1 MAKRSGNI
9 LSTTL
14 IAADKGSSSGRH
26 DRSCKLRSSSICTIV
41 EEVGMLLLRPLES
54 VVFAVGRLNRFTTYN
69 SLFLVL
75 RASLGP
81 A

>member
-1 MAKRSGNI
+1 MAKRSGNN

-41 EEVGMLLLRPLES
+41 EEGMVYGLINLIHTIWQPIWQM
-54 VVFAVGRLNRFTTYN
+54 ANR
-69 SLFLVL
+69 
-75 RASLGP
+75 
-81 A
+81 